1 MIEEKLRTLT
11 PQNPVVVIENRVY
24 DGHGQVR
31 WMQFVNRGLFDDN
44 GRLTEMQAVGR
55 DITERVQTEQKLKE
69 SQQRWR
75 FALESSGFG
84 VWDWDVELDQIFFSN
99 QWKALL
105 GFEPQDEVPKNYPD
119 FQALLHPGDK
129 TALMAAVQEH
139 IDGRSPSF
147 VGEFRLRSKNGS
159 WKWVLSRG
167 RVIEFDLNGRP
178 KRMIGTTADISK
190 RKAAEEREAHS
201 LQLIAEGAPA
211 SAVLEAITRNVEAA
225 YPGMRCSVM
234 LVDASGTRLQLKT
247 APGLP
252 DYAREAIE
260 GLEIAPNVACC
271 GAAAYSGIRVI
282 CQDVL
287 ADARMEPFHKLALRA
302 SLRACWSEPI
312 LSSAGK
318 VLGTLACYHP
328 APHEPPQAEIQS
340 VANAA
345 RLAGLA
351 IEREWKEQALRIS
364 EERYARALRGTTD
377 GLWDWNIVTGDVYL
391 SPRWKQMLGF
401 EEHEL
406 KNNRESSFL
415 SRLHPEDVSKVHAAR
430 KEHFERRVPYQV
442 ECRLLTKAGVYR
454 WFFVCGQADWN
465 ELGEAVRMTGTIS
478 DITERKLAEQAL
490 EESEKSYRRIVETAE
505 EGIWVID
512 TETRTTFANPK
523 MASMLGYT
531 LEEMMGKPLD
541 AFMDDEARI
550 KAAENVRRRQRGIA
564 EQHEFKFLHKNGTSV
579 WTLMATSPIHDDG
592 GVYAGALAMVTDIT
606 VRKLTEQALEES
618 EQRFRAVFEQAAV
631 GIAVIETATGRYL
644 SVNQRMCEIN
654 HRAREEMLALTF
666 MDVTHPEDLQD
677 DLNQMED
684 LKAGTISS
692 FNMEKRNVAP
702 DGAITWINLTV
713 APMWRPGEPPLR
725 HIAVVED
732 ITERKQ
738 AEFNYRRELAYNQA
752 LVNHTSAFIFV
763 MDVEGRFLHC
773 NAAFFTTMGYQKREV
788 IGKTPWEIGLMDAP
802 EIVRSK
808 ERFARLL
815 RGEDNPP
822 TDVRLRSKDGE
833 WHTVELR
840 STSTRKPDGSPD
852 RIVITGTDMTE
863 RNRLQREVLRVIE
876 QEQARV
882 GHDLHDGVGQ
892 TMTGMVIMMEALEAE
907 LNGEAK
913 AYARRIHELMN
924 ESVAEVRRMS
934 HGLSPTSVKYRG
946 LGGALN
952 LLAETVRTN
961 FRTPCSC
968 DVDAT
973 IVINNDDK
981 EAHLFRIAQEAVNN
995 ALRHG
1000 KPAGVKISVR
1010 GTDSSEC
1017 ELRVEDDGT
1026 GMRKSK
1032 SRKEK
1037 SRDGIGMRVM
1047 EYRANLIGGRLK
1059 IHNKPKK
1066 GVIVTCRFEC
1076 DAGGC
1081 APTPVQKKSV
1091 K

>member
-1 MIEEKLRTLT
+1 MSKGTSDPSMFAKAAPDLRLVIEDLTETVNRFLPDGTLTYVNEVFCRFFGKTSEELVGSCWQPVVVAEDLPMIEEKLRTLT
-11 PQNPVVVIENRVY
+11 PENPVVVIENRVY

-44 GRLTEMQAVGR
+44 GLLTEMQAVGR

-147 VGEFRLRSKNGS
+147 AGEFRLRSKNGS

-252 DYAREAIE
+252 DYAREAID

-351 IEREWKEQALRIS
+351 IEREWKEQALLIS

-490 EESEKSYRRIVETAE
+490 EESE
-505 EGIWVID
+505 
-512 TETRTTFANPK
+512 
-523 MASMLGYT
+523 
-531 LEEMMGKPLD
+531 
-541 AFMDDEARI
+541 
-550 KAAENVRRRQRGIA
+550 
-564 EQHEFKFLHKNGTSV
+564 
-579 WTLMATSPIHDDG
+579 
-592 GVYAGALAMVTDIT
+592 
-606 VRKLTEQALEES
+606 
-618 EQRFRAVFEQAAV
+618 QRFRAVFEQAAV

-684 LKAGTISS
+684 LKAGTITS

-763 MDVEGRFLHC
+763 MDVGGRFLHC

-852 RIVITGTDMTE
+852 RIIITGTDMTE
-863 RNRLQREVLRVIE
+863 RNRLQREVLRVVE

-907 LNGEAK
+907 LQGEARASAK
-913 AYARRIHELMN
+913 RIHELMN
-924 ESVAEVRRMS
+924 ESVSEVRRMS
-934 HGLSPTSVKYRG
+934 HGLSPTSIKYRG
-946 LGGALN
+946 LAGALN

-961 FRTPCSC
+961 FRTPCTC
-968 DVDAT
+968 DVDARLA
-973 IVINNDDK
+973 INNEDK

-1000 KPAGVKISVR
+1000 RPDKVKISLH
-1010 GTDSSEC
+1010 GTGHREC
-1017 ELRVEDDGT
+1017 ELRIEDDGV
-1026 GMRKSK
+1026 GIRKPK
-1032 SRKEK
+1032 SPQENGNG
-1037 SRDGIGMRVM
+1037 GIGMRVM

-1059 IHNKPKK
+1059 IQNRSKH
-1066 GVIVTCRFEC
+1066 GVIVTCHFEC
-1076 DAGGC
+1076 DEAKR
-1081 APTPVQKKSV
+1081 AKSPKKRKSA

>member
-1 MIEEKLRTLT
+1 MKKPASRTAKPPPAVPDYYRLVVQDLTETVCRFRPDGEFTYVNEVFCRLFGKTAEELVGSRWQPVVVAEDVSMIEAKLRLIT
-11 PQNPVVVIENRVY
+11 PQSPVVVIENRVY
-24 DGHGQVR
+24 DGTGQMR
-31 WMQFVNRGLFDDN
+31 WMQFVNRGLFDAS
-44 GRLTEMQAVGR
+44 GQLVELQAVGR
-55 DITERVQTEQKLKE
+55 DITVRVDAEEKLKE

-84 VWDWDVELDQIFFSN
+84 VWDWDVEQDKVFFSS
-99 QWKALL
+99 QWKILL
-105 GFEPQDEVPKNYPD
+105 GYEPQDEMPADYLG
-119 FQALLHPGDK
+119 FQSFLHPGDK
-129 TALMAAVQEH
+129 PELMAALQEH
-139 IDGRSPSF
+139 LDGRTPSF

-167 RVIEFDLNGRP
+167 RVIEFDLGGRP

-190 RKAAEEREAHS
+190 RKAAEEREAYS

-211 SAVLEAITRNVEAA
+211 AAVLEAITRNVEAGFL
-225 YPGMRCSVM
+225 GMRCSVM
-234 LVDASGTRLQLKT
+234 LVCASGTHLQMKT

-252 DYAREAIE
+252 DYVKAALD
-260 GLEIAPNVACC
+260 GTLIAPNATCC
-271 GAAAYSGIRVI
+271 GAAAYSGMRVI
-282 CQDVL
+282 CPNVL
-287 ADARMEPFHKLALRA
+287 TDERMEPFHKLALKA
-302 SLRACWSEPI
+302 NLRACWSEPI
-312 LSSAGK
+312 LSSVGK

-328 APHEPPQAEIQS
+328 APHEPTQTEIQT

-351 IEREWKEQALRIS
+351 IEREWKEQALHIS

-377 GLWDWNIVTGDVYL
+377 GLWDWNIVTGEVYF

-401 EEHEL
+401 EENEL
-406 KNNRESSFL
+406 QSSREATFL
-415 SRLHPEDVSKVHAAR
+415 ARLHPEDLFQVHAAR
-430 KEHFERRVPYQV
+430 QEHFERRAPYLV
-442 ECRLLTKAGVYR
+442 EFRLLTKAGDYK
-454 WFFVCGQADWN
+454 WFMARAQADWN
-465 ELGEAVRMTGTIS
+465 EDGEAVRMTGTIS
-478 DITERKLAEQAL
+478 DITARKLAEQAL
-490 EESEKSYRRIVETAE
+490 EESE
-505 EGIWVID
+505 
-512 TETRTTFANPK
+512 
-523 MASMLGYT
+523 
-531 LEEMMGKPLD
+531 
-541 AFMDDEARI
+541 
-550 KAAENVRRRQRGIA
+550 QR
-564 EQHEFKFLHKNGTSV
+564 
-579 WTLMATSPIHDDG
+579 
-592 GVYAGALAMVTDIT
+592 Y
-606 VRKLTEQALEES
+606 
-618 EQRFRAVFEQAAV
+618 RAVFEQAAV

-644 SVNQRMCEIN
+644 RVNQRMCEIN
-654 HRAREEMLALTF
+654 HRTGEEMLRLTF
-666 MDVTHPEDLQD
+666 MAVTHPDDLPD
-677 DLNQMED
+677 DLNQMEE
-684 LKAGTISS
+684 LKAGTVSS

-702 DGAITWINLTV
+702 DGAITWVNLTV

-732 ITERKQ
+732 INERKQ
-738 AEFNYRRELAYNQA
+738 AEFNYRREMAYNQA

-763 MDVEGRFLHC
+763 MDVAGRFLHC
-773 NAAFFTTMGYQKREV
+773 NAAFFTTMGYQEKEV
-788 IGKTPWEIGLMDAP
+788 AGQTPWEIGLMDAQ

-808 ERFARLL
+808 DRFARLL

-822 TDVRLRSKDGE
+822 TDVRLRTKSGE
-833 WHTVELR
+833 WRTVEVR

-913 AYARRIHELMN
+913 VHALRIHELMN
-924 ESVAEVRRMS
+924 ESVSEVRRMS

-946 LGGALN
+946 LEGALN

-961 FRTPCSC
+961 FRTPCSF
-968 DVDAT
+968 ALGAG
-973 IVINNDDK
+973 ISINNQDK
-981 EAHLFRIAQEAVNN
+981 EGHLFRIAQEAVNN

-1000 KPAGVKISVR
+1000 KPSEVKISLH
-1010 GTDSSEC
+1010 GTDLCEC

-1032 SRKEK
+1032 SRKEN

-1081 APTPVQKKSV
+1081 APAPVQKKKQSA